1 MVSSYLP
8 SHQITSSITL
18 EQIALSRTEI
28 LATSTA
34 ALDSTHRQFLNRL
47 VSTSAQAAMF
57 TEDALLASGEL
68 TRPLGDERLQF
79 LGKDGRPV
87 GVVLLGERIQ
97 WLRDVSERLEG
108 ELKELWAEWERV
120 VGDIKLVGEEL
131 VGTNNMEKIMNGG
144 IDDVLTQFTDME
156 EVEGNRDQIVE
167 QIEDMCADY
176 VERLVAGEKVSEAR
190 SKSLG

>member
-8 SHQITSSITL
+8 SHQITSSIIL

-47 VSTSAQAAMF
+47 ASTSAQAAMF